1 MRCFLLV
8 TLVFP
13 THKNLQEQYLKY
25 MIDCIEVS
33 KIIIIIFFLAQIIMF
48 SPVLDMCV
56 DRIKDVTSLVQSEID
71 THMNIL
77 HFFAKHVGLAE
88 VIVQQKSRNRCM
100 SAGIAFN
107 FIKQA
112 TSFKDLFQAACSQIL
127 NDQFFRG
134 LSHMLAMLCAI

>member
-1 MRCFLLV
+1 M
-8 TLVFP
+8 
-13 THKNLQEQYLKY
+13 
-25 MIDCIEVS
+25 
-33 KIIIIIFFLAQIIMF
+33 IMF

-77 HFFAKHVGLAE
+77 HFFAKHAGLAE

-112 TSFKDLFQAACSQIL
+112 TSFKDLFQAAVKY
-127 NDQFFRG
+127 
-134 LSHMLAMLCAI
+134 